1 MQTERKLYTA
11 ELQRMKRSPQAD
23 VVGLPPLP
31 TAAAAVAGPEV
42 MDLLREIR
50 DSLRILNQGTGG
62 TVALPEPVVDVAPA
76 VEENQTEAEISFLRT
91 ELRAL
96 SVCIEKTKHEI
107 AALRPSSSE
116 DDRLMSVTFELDA
129 IVSATE
135 KATQSI
141 LEAAENI
148 DTLIGEIKSNVQDSY
163 AQQRCDDV
171 GDIIIS
177 IYEACNFQDITGQR
191 ITKVVKILQYIE
203 DRINAMTHI
212 WGEGNIDELVPQ
224 ARSEHQDE
232 EAQLLNGPQLEHM
245 AISQDDID
253 KLFD

>member
-11 ELQRMKRSPQAD
+11 ELQRMKRTPQGDA
-23 VVGLPPLP
+23 PPAPQPAP
-31 TAAAAVAGPEV
+31 TAGTEM
-42 MDLLREIR
+42 MDMLREIR
-50 DSLRILNQGTGG
+50 DSLRALNPGLD
-62 TVALPEPVVDVAPA
+62 AVAPPPPPPPAPAA
-76 VEENQTEAEISFLRT
+76 VEDVQTEAEISFLRT

-96 SVCIEKTKHEI
+96 SVCIERTKHEI
-107 AALRPSSSE
+107 AALRPSGTE

-148 DTLIGEIKSNVQDSY
+148 DTLMGEIKSNVQDAY

-171 GDIIIS
+171 SDIIIS

-212 WGEGNIDELVPQ
+212 WGEDVIDELAPQ
-224 ARSEHQDE
+224 AHHEHRDE
-232 EAQLLNGPQLEHM
+232 EERLLNGPQLEHM

>member
-11 ELQRMKRSPQAD
+11 ELQRMKRTPQ
-23 VVGLPPLP
+23 GETLPALP
-31 TAAAAVAGPEV
+31 HQHIPSAGPEM
-42 MDLLREIR
+42 MDMLREIL
-50 DSLRILNQGTGG
+50 DNLRALNQGTGVS
-62 TVALPEPVVDVAPA
+62 TTLPPEEPPPPV

-96 SVCIEKTKHEI
+96 SVCIERTKHEI
-107 AALRPSSSE
+107 AALRPSSV
-116 DDRLMSVTFELDA
+116 DNDRLMSVTFELDA

-148 DTLIGEIKSNVQDSY
+148 DTLVSEIKSSIQDSY
-163 AQQRCDDV
+163 AQQRCDDI

-191 ITKVVKILQYIE
+191 ITKVVNILQYIE

-212 WGEGNIDELVPQ
+212 WGAENIQELVPQ
-224 ARSEHQDE
+224 AHYEHRDE
-232 EAQLLNGPQLEHM
+232 EAKLLNGPQLDHM